1 MNDEK
6 FRILTLL
13 NPIQEAIDE
22 LEVYGPVVTGTSWS
36 RGEVLEKIDD
46 FDAVLADDEFPYD
59 EEFFDGANKLK
70 VVSRVGVGYEN
81 VDLEAATDHGVMV
94 TNTPGVMAESV
105 AEHAIML
112 MLASA
117 NNLVPADRAVR
128 EDRWEWEK
136 YRGVELWNGTLGQIG
151 LGKIGYMVAKKA
163 ADSFNMRVLVHDPYA
178 MEERVLE
185 VGGKSVN
192 LDTALEE
199 ADVVSIN
206 VPLTEETTRM
216 IGEDELK
223 QMKESAILVNTSR
236 GKVVDQSA
244 LVRALK
250 DGEIAKAGLDV
261 LEEEPP
267 ERDDPILEL
276 DQVIFTPHQAS
287 NTETGVANMFMG
299 AVRNL
304 TSALQGK
311 RPGFLLNQSILD
323 QG

>member
-1 MNDEK
+1 MKEEK
-6 FRILTLL
+6 YRILTLL
-13 NPIQEAIDE
+13 NPIQEAVDE
-22 LEVYGPVVTGTSWS
+22 LAEYGSVVTGTSWS
-36 RGEVLEKIDD
+36 RGEVLKKIND

-59 EEFFDGANKLK
+59 EEFFDEADKLK

-81 VDLEAATDHGVMV
+81 VDLEAATDHGVMI

-117 NNLVPADRAVR
+117 NNLVPADSAVR

-163 ADSFNMRVLVHDPYA
+163 ADCFNMRVLVHDPYA

-192 LDTALEE
+192 LDITLGE

-216 IGEDELK
+216 IGKDEFK
-223 QMKESAILVNTSR
+223 KMKDSAIFVNTSR
-236 GKVVDQSA
+236 GKVVNQDA

-250 DGEIAKAGLDV
+250 EGEIAKAGLDV
-261 LEEEPP
+261 LVEEPP
-267 ERDDPILEL
+267 EKDDPILGL

-287 NTETGVANMFMG
+287 NTETGVTNMFMG

-304 TSALQGK
+304 TSALQGN
-311 RPGFLLNQSILD
+311 RPGFLLNPSILD
-323 QG
+323 QD

>member
-1 MNDEK
+1 MDNKK
-6 FRILTLL
+6 FRILSLL
-13 NPIQEAIDE
+13 NPIQEAVVY
-22 LEVYGPVVTGTSWS
+22 LEKYGSVVTGTSWS
-36 RGEVLEKIDD
+36 RRKVLEKIND
-46 FDAVLADDEFPYD
+46 FDAVLADDEFRYD
-59 EEFFDGANKLK
+59 AEFFSRADKLK

-81 VDLEAATDHGVMV
+81 VDVEAASDHGVMV

-117 NNLVPADRAVR
+117 NNLVSADSAIR
-128 EDRWEWEK
+128 EDHWEWEK
-136 YRGVELWNGTLGQIG
+136 YRGVELWNGNLGQIG

-163 ADSFNMRVLVHDPYA
+163 ADCFNMRVLVHDPYA
-178 MEERVLE
+178 VEERVLE

-192 LDTALEE
+192 LGAALGE

-206 VPLTEETTRM
+206 VPLTEETNQM
-216 IGEDELK
+216 IGKDEFK
-223 QMKESAILVNTSR
+223 KMKESAILVNTSR

-250 DGEIAKAGLDV
+250 EGEISKAGLDV

-267 ERDDPILEL
+267 EKDDPILEL

-287 NTETGVANMFMG
+287 NTETGVTNMFMG

-304 TSALQGK
+304 TSALQEK
-311 RPGFLLNQSILD
+311 RPRFLLNPSIID